1 MLFLLFQLGKNR
13 YALDIAQVAEVLP
26 WVTITP
32 LPRSPLEVAGVFN
45 YRGAPV
51 PVIDLCQLMLDRPAR
66 RLLSTRVVVMHYA
79 DESGAVR
86 LLGLIA
92 EGATETLRCD
102 PARFCTSGVGTAAA
116 GALGPVALDERGVVQ
131 RVDLNGLLPAS
142 VRKLLFQQ
150 TAER

>member
-13 YALDIAQVAEVLP
+13 YALDIGQVAEVLP

-32 LPRSPLEVAGVFN
+32 LPRSPPEVAGVFN
-45 YRGAPV
+45 YGGAPV
-51 PVIDLCQLMLDRPAR
+51 PVVDLCQLTLDRPAR

-116 GALGPVALDERGVVQ
+116 GALGPVALDEQGVVQ

>member
-32 LPRSPLEVAGVFN
+32 LPRSPPEVAGVFN

-51 PVIDLCQLMLDRPAR
+51 PVIDLCQLTLDRPAR

-79 DESGAVR
+79 DESGAER

-102 PARFCTSGVGTAAA
+102 PARFCASGVGTAAA
-116 GALGPVALDERGVVQ
+116 GALGPVALDEQGVVQ